1 MSASSKVFKSYKMKF
16 LRNLLA
22 TLVGLIIF
30 TVFGFFVLIGL
41 AAVIGQD
48 DKVTVYDNSVL
59 YLNLGRPIAE
69 FAVDDPLN
77 DFPIIGSDENVIGLI
92 QLKEAIK
99 EAKSDDKIKG
109 IYLNTPSVNAGFAS
123 LEEIRND
130 LIDFKT
136 SGKFILSFA
145 NYYSERA
152 YYLASVADSIYL
164 HPHGEVEFNGIGA
177 NLIFFKRA
185 LDKLGIEPQ
194 IFRVGDFKS
203 AVEPFIREDMS
214 EENRIQVSSYLNSIN
229 DNVIDNVAS
238 SRNIESSLLNEISNE
253 MKVRSAED
261 AVAHGLVD
269 ELQYKDEF
277 LAILREQLGLES
289 TDDIETISYDD
300 YKNSYSSYKKSSN
313 QIAVVV
319 AEGEIVR
326 GEAEQGMIG
335 GEKFSR
341 ELRKAREN
349 DKVKAIVLRI
359 NSPGGDFIASDMMWR
374 EVQLASM
381 EKPIIASMS
390 DYAASGGYYM
400 AMACDTILAH
410 PNTITGSIGI
420 FGMIFNMEKLM
431 NDKLGITTDPVNTG
445 KYSGMMTMS
454 RPLTSIE
461 KSIIQKQL
469 ESGYEAFTSK
479 AAEGREMPIENLLKV
494 ASGRVWTGEQ
504 ALDNGLI
511 DMLGGLDDAIAVAAK
526 KAGIEDDYKLR
537 FYPKYQ
543 PLIERLMNTEQEIKA
558 SLVKQ
563 ELGDMYYYL
572 KEIKKIN
579 RYNGIQTRMP
589 YDIRFE

>member
-1 MSASSKVFKSYKMKF
+1 MKF

-30 TVFGFFVLIGL
+30 TVFGFFVLVGI

-48 DKVTVYDNSVL
+48 DKVVVYDNSVL
-59 YLNLGRPIAE
+59 YLDLGRPIAE

-77 DFPIIGSDENVIGLI
+77 DLPIIGSDENVIGLI

-99 EAKSDDKIKG
+99 KAKDDDKIKG

-136 SGKFILSFA
+136 SGKFIFSFA

-152 YYLASVADSIYL
+152 YYLASVADNIYL

-177 NLIFFKRA
+177 NLLFFKRA

-214 EENRIQVSSYLNSIN
+214 DENRIQVSSYLHSIN
-229 DNVIDNVAS
+229 DNVIDNIAS
-238 SRNIESSLLNEISNE
+238 SRNIELSVLKDISNE

-261 AVAHGLVD
+261 AITHGLVD

-277 LAILREQLGLES
+277 LAILREQLGIES
-289 TDDIETISYDD
+289 TEDIESISYDD

-400 AMACDTILAH
+400 AMACDTIIAQ

-445 KYSGMMTMS
+445 EYSGMMTMS

-469 ESGYEAFTSK
+469 ERGYDAFTSK
-479 AAEGREMPIENLLKV
+479 AAEGRGMPLENLLKV

-511 DMLGGLDDAIAVAAK
+511 DMLGGLDDAIAVAAE

-563 ELGDMYYYL
+563 ELGDMYYYW
-572 KEIKKIN
+572 KEIKKVN